1 MQLAVRDFDLSN
13 ALMAKKKKTIPAAES
28 APESRDRRQYL
39 VSCPTDESELF
50 ERVSAIEG
58 DKTVQQWW
66 LRLAR
71 IRARKVLEAEE
82 NGTLDQL

>member
-1 MQLAVRDFDLSN
+1 
-13 ALMAKKKKTIPAAES
+13 MAKKKTTTAKLKPSED
-28 APESRDRRQYL
+28 SRDRRQYL
-39 VSCPTDESELF
+39 VSCPTEESELF
-50 ERVSAIEG
+50 ERVSALEG

-71 IRARKVLEAEE
+71 IRARKVLEAEA